1 MPSMRWN
8 QIANSLS
15 TLGIALIIILSF
27 QLVGCQTPVT
37 AKTELSEEKVKKV
50 EADQNGM
57 VIAAVENG
65 EPERGLMIARQ
76 LLQTRKDDA
85 DLHNLQGLCY
95 MALKNQVA
103 AILSFR
109 KAYSL
114 ESKTAFALN
123 LSSALIENGDHD
135 QALRL
140 LEAMTKTKKSEEY
153 IKKERIYHNIA
164 YAYERTGK
172 YPSSE
177 RWYRKALDSNPSY
190 FLSHMGIARVFERTN
205 RPSMARMAYTQASDF
220 CAICFDPVE
229 PLVKLY
235 MNARQPREATSVIT
249 RFLRNSEV
257 RSEDRARRSLRAAYQ
272 KDANHIPPPHY
283 HKKPCNAGQEK
294 PLAPPQAHRPA
305 PPVRFVFPCLS
316 P

>member
-1 MPSMRWN
+1 MSSMRWN
-8 QIANSLS
+8 QIAHSLS
-15 TLGIALIIILSF
+15 TLGIALVIILSF
-27 QLVGCQTPVT
+27 QLVGCQTPDT
-37 AKTELSEEKVKKV
+37 AKSELSEEKVKRV

-95 MALKNQVA
+95 MALKNPVA
-103 AILSFR
+103 AIHSFR

-114 ESKTAFALN
+114 ENKTAFALN

-140 LEAMTKTKKSEEY
+140 LEAMTKSKKSQEY
-153 IKKERIYHNIA
+153 VKKERIYHNIG

-220 CAICFDPVE
+220 CAVCFDPVE

-235 MNARQPREATSVIT
+235 INARQPREATGVIT
-249 RFLRNSEV
+249 RFLRNPEV
-257 RSEDRARRSLRAAYQ
+257 RSEDRAR
-272 KDANHIPPPHY
+272 AN
-283 HKKPCNAGQEK
+283 AL
-294 PLAPPQAHRPA
+294 LADISRTAHRTPA
-305 PPVRFVFPCLS
+305 S
-316 P
+316 PSRPQRR